1 MPLRTISHP
10 PSAERAPS
18 PPPPFVALDFEI
30 AYYGRAG
37 AYALALVKAGVIVQ
51 RACTHEI
58 LQCQPSRREPSLAT
72 GSSSDNITGPGSS
85 AKASGARDAC
95 GGTDV
100 VLEGV
105 AEAVP
110 AAQHPVGGGLHGG

>member
-1 MPLRTISHP
+1 MEYIGEKNSKGKPNAHGTMTYADGGRYSGEFKDGKRVP
-10 PSAERAPS
+10 CRRA
-18 PPPPFVALDFEI
+18 
-30 AYYGRAG
+30 YG
-37 AYALALVKAGVIVQ
+37 V
-51 RACTHEI
+51 
-58 LQCQPSRREPSLAT
+58 